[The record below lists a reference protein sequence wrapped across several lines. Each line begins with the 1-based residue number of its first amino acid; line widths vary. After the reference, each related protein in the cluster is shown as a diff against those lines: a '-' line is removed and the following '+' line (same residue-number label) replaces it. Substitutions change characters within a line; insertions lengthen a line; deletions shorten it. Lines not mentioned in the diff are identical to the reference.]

1 MQFFEQATVE
11 HPWLLAALVIPYVVG
26 LAAAGVVDVGWRVVP
41 NRLIA
46 ALLGLG
52 ITISVVLG
60 GRAGFEQALLGGLV
74 GGALLIVPFA
84 MGATGGGDVKLLAA
98 LGTVTGPVLVLKAFL
113 VILAIGVVVSMVNIL
128 YRRAVRQTW
137 VNIQLVYFRLLSLH
151 RLLTTEPVE
160 TQKGRGILRDNTLP
174 FGAVIA
180 LGGELVLALRCCGVL
195 L

>member
-1 MQFFEQATVE
+1 MEYFEQATVA
-11 HPWLLAALVIPYVVG
+11 HPWLLAALVIPYVAG
-26 LAAAGVVDVGWRVVP
+26 LAAAGVIDVGWRIVP
-41 NRLIA
+41 NRLVA

-74 GGALLIVPFA
+74 GGALLLVPFV

-113 VILAIGVVVSMVNIL
+113 VILAIGVVVSIVNIL
-128 YRRAVRQTW
+128 YRRAIRQTW
-137 VNIQLVYFRLLSLH
+137 VNMQLVYFRLLSLH
-151 RLLTTEPVE
+151 RLLTDPEQTP
-160 TQKGRGILRDNTLP
+160 KGRGILRDNTLP

-180 LGGELVLALRCCGVL
+180 LGGELVLALRCCGVML
-195 L
+195 